1 MKKVK
6 FTLALS
12 MLLATACT
20 QNEDLAVIAP
30 EGNEGSNG
38 NISLTASFDG
48 GTRTNSPDGIITK
61 WVEGDD
67 IYVGASGAMNKF
79 SLHDGAGTTTGI
91 FTASG
96 VTIEGD
102 LYAVYGPFANGAP
115 SISETSIT
123 SISIPDTWEYSSTKN
138 SENCIM
144 AGKVN
149 TINKTVAFKNA
160 GAILYIT
167 IGGGITFTD
176 GTTNSL
182 KVTTTTTPITGA
194 ATITASETEPA
205 YTCAGN
211 KAITITELNSGT
223 EQKIVIPMPVIST
236 AEVIT
241 VKLVSN
247 DGNGNSTEKLIFSES
262 AKLERN
268 KYYSIKYTTEGEQA
282 VFSEAGLTAALTA
295 GNKVVL
301 GKDITLSSASDYT
314 LSANATIDLN
324 GHKLSSTKKIDTTN
338 GTNNYTLSIIGTT
351 EGSSLEV
358 SEITASAALTLTDVT
373 LSGNIA
379 ISAGD
384 LTITGGTITGHIT
397 NSGTGNINYTGGT
410 LNGDITSTGGTD
422 NKITNVT
429 INNAS
434 GDYGIKATSDSYNSA
449 TASKFTI
456 SGGSITAN
464 KTAVYVQYTNL
475 DISGCGLKVN
485 NAQQTTPNGD
495 GFCIAI
501 MGGLDVSSAPA
512 KGEIILGKAASS
524 TGAGDGKP
532 NTYTVASGNTN
543 NVYVFANESSRTDL
557 TITNNDNA
565 KIQWKTPASN
575 P

>member
-1 MKKVK
+1 MKKEK

-12 MLLATACT
+12 ILLATACT
-20 QNEDLAVIAP
+20 QNEDLALIAP
-30 EGNEGSNG
+30 EGNEGSDG

-61 WVEGDD
+61 WVSGDD
-67 IYVGASGAMNKF
+67 IYVGADGAMTKF

-91 FTASG
+91 FTATT
-96 VTIEGD
+96 TIAD
-102 LYAVYGPFANGAP
+102 DSYAVYGPLTGQASP
-115 SISETSIT
+115 SISGTSIT
-123 SISIPDTWEYSSTKN
+123 GISIPDNWAYNSNTNST
-138 SENCIM
+138 NCIM
-144 AGKVN
+144 VGKVN
-149 TINKTVAFKNA
+149 TTNKTVAFKNA

-167 IGGGITFTD
+167 IGGGITID
-176 GTTNSL
+176 QGTKLT
-182 KVTTTTTPITGA
+182 VTTTTTPITGA
-194 ATITASETEPA
+194 ASITADETAPT
-205 YTCAGN
+205 YTCAGG
-211 KAITITELNSGT
+211 KTITITSLTSAT
-223 EQKIVIPMPVIST
+223 EQKIVIPMPAFST

-241 VKLVSN
+241 VKLVGTDEN
-247 DGNGNSTEKLIFSES
+247 NNNVEKLIFSES

-268 KYYSIKYTTEGEQA
+268 KYYSINYTTEGEQA
-282 VFSEAGLTAALTA
+282 VFSEDGLTAALTA
-295 GNKVVL
+295 GNKIVL
-301 GKDITLSSASDYT
+301 GKDITLSSDYT
-314 LSANATIDLN
+314 LNANATIDLN
-324 GHKLSSTKKIDTTN
+324 GHKLSCDSQKKIISD
-338 GTNNYTLSIIGTT
+338 GKTLSIIGTT

-358 SEITASAALTLTDVT
+358 SEITASAALTLTDVN

-456 SGGSITAN
+456 SGGSITAYN
-464 KTAVYVQYTNL
+464 TAVYVKYTNL
-475 DISGCGLKVN
+475 DISGCGLKVSI
-485 NAQQTTPNGD
+485 AQPTTSNGD

-501 MGGLDVSSAPA
+501 MGDGDISSTPA
-512 KGEIILGKAASS
+512 KATITLGKAASS

-543 NVYVFANESSRTDL
+543 NVYVFANESSHTDL

-565 KIQWKTPASN
+565 KIQWHTPATN